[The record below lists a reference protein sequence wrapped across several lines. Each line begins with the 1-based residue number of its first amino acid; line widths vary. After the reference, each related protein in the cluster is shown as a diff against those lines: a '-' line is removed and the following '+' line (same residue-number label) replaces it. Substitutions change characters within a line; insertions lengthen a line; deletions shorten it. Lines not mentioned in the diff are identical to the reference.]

1 MSRPGTVGA
10 LPQSDLISGL
20 WGSALVVL
28 QCLLDHEVTFCVEA
42 DEASPRE
49 QLLRRTGA
57 RTAPLDEATFVL
69 ADAAHATA
77 AIQGAREG
85 DLESPERSATV
96 VVQVAAVGSGPL
108 RVALSGPGIE
118 AVTHLEVTGLE
129 TAAFLALRERNG
141 TFPTG
146 IDLVLVDSAGR
157 VVCLPRSTRI
167 ELED

>member
-10 LPQSDLISGL
+10 LPQSDLSG
-20 WGSALVVL
+20 GSWSRALL
-28 QCLLDHEVTFCVEA
+28 AMQCLLDHEVTFCVEA
-42 DEASPRE
+42 DDGSPRE

-57 RTAPLDEATFVL
+57 RTAALGAAAFVL
-69 ADAAHATA
+69 ADGAHATA

-96 VVQVAAVGSGPL
+96 VVQVAEVGSGPL

-129 TAAFLALRERNG
+129 TAAFLALRERNA

-146 IDLVLVDSAGR
+146 IDVVLVDTSGR
-157 VVCLPRSTRI
+157 VACVPRSTRI
-167 ELED
+167 DWED